1 MLTNNVDPNKYGY
14 SGYGIRLEAP
24 SQFLLGNGK
33 LGKMLLFLVWKTV
46 YQCILI
52 IEKEIC

>member
-1 MLTNNVDPNKYGY
+1 MLTNNADPNKYGY
-14 SGYGIRLEAP
+14 SGYGIRLETP

-33 LGKMLLFLVWKTV
+33 LGKMLFLVWKIV